1 VAIRF
6 HLPADAPERV
16 AFAYS
21 PLLEATLSFHVLVE
35 PKHHPL
41 QHEWVRAMRA
51 LGPGLRR
58 EIGAFSFLYRGTL
71 ADVFL
76 PASTDDYRDFALEL
90 DRLASLDERTLAY
103 ELTRP
108 LHDHGGAEPR
118 DPRLDDADVRAS
130 VLRSAESHGDD
141 TVRVARALLEDPR
154 AVAGRLAAMLGSY
167 WEAAFAAE
175 WERLE
180 PKLAAA
186 VGEAGRQ
193 IADDGVY
200 SLLLGLAPQLRVDAA
215 SEEFGIDVGHEHRVE
230 IGDAE
235 TLVLAPSYFVWPH
248 VRVNCDRP
256 WPLTLVYP
264 AGFAVGAAR
273 RELPSGDLLRSLR
286 AVADATRLRALKL
299 IAERPRSTQELARLI
314 GISEAGL
321 SKHLRLMAEAG
332 LLTTRREGYYVL
344 YSLVPERVEAVAASL
359 PAYVG
364 GGPAQDGNESG
375 SETARA

>member
-6 HLPADAPERV
+6 RLPPHALDRV

-21 PLLEATLSFHVLVE
+21 PLLEAALSLHVLVE

-51 LGPGLRR
+51 LKPGLRR
-58 EIGAFSFLYRGTL
+58 EIGAFSFLYRATL
-71 ADVFL
+71 ADIFL
-76 PASTDDYRDFALEL
+76 PSPTEEYPEFGLEL
-90 DRLASLDERTLAY
+90 ERLSELDERVLAY

-118 DPRLDDADVRAS
+118 DARLDDPAIRAS
-130 VLRSAESHGDD
+130 VLRSAEFHGAES
-141 TVRVARALLEDPR
+141 VRVARAVLDEPVAVVRRLTQLLER
-154 AVAGRLAAMLGSY
+154 Y
-167 WEAAFAAE
+167 WEAGFAAE
-175 WERLE
+175 WGRLE
-180 PKLAAA
+180 PRLAAA
-186 VGEAGRQ
+186 VTEAGRQ

-200 SLLLGLAPQLRVDAA
+200 ALLLGLAPQLRVDVGR
-215 SEEFGIDVGHEHRVE
+215 EEFGIDVRHEHRVD
-230 IGDAE
+230 IGEEE

-264 AGFAVGAAR
+264 AGFVIGAAR

-286 AVADATRLRALKL
+286 AVADGTRLRALKL
-299 IAERPRSTQELARLI
+299 IAERPRSTQELAPLI

-332 LLTTRREGYYVL
+332 LLATRREGYYVL
-344 YSLVPERVEAVAASL
+344 YSLVPAQVEVIASAL
-359 PAYVG
+359 PAYLAGEASRSV
-364 GGPAQDGNESG
+364 
-375 SETARA
+375 

>member
-1 VAIRF
+1 MPIRF
-6 HLPADAPERV
+6 HLPQDAVDRV

-21 PLLEATLSFHVLVE
+21 PLLEAALSLHVLVE

-51 LGPGLRR
+51 LPQRLRR
-58 EIGAFSFLYRGTL
+58 DISAFSFLYRATL

-76 PASTDDYRDFALEL
+76 PSPTDEYRSFEAEL
-90 DRLASLDERTLAY
+90 DRLTSLDERVLAY

-118 DPRLDDADVRAS
+118 DAHLDDPAVRAS
-130 VLRSAESHGDD
+130 VLASAEYHGPESLRLAHDVLDD
-141 TVRVARALLEDPR
+141 PG
-154 AVAGRLAAMLGSY
+154 AVALRLARMLGRY
-167 WEAAFAAE
+167 WDEAFAGE
-175 WERLE
+175 WRRLE
-180 PKLAAA
+180 PRLAEA
-186 VGEAGRQ
+186 VSQAGRQ

-200 SLLLGLAPQLRVDAA
+200 ALLLALAPQLRVDAWA
-215 SEEFGIDVGHEHRVE
+215 QEFGVDVRHDHRVE
-230 IGDAE
+230 IGPDE
-235 TLVLAPSYFVWPH
+235 SLVLAPSYFVWPH

-264 AGFAVGAAR
+264 APFVLGAAR

-286 AVADATRLRALKL
+286 AVADATRLRALRL

-332 LLTTRREGYYVL
+332 LLSTKREGYYVL
-344 YSLVPERVEAVAASL
+344 YSLVPERIDAVASGL
-359 PAYVG
+359 PAYLAEV
-364 GGPAQDGNESG
+364 D
-375 SETARA
+375 RD

>member
-1 VAIRF
+1 
-6 HLPADAPERV
+6 V

-21 PLLEATLSFHVLVE
+21 PLLESALSLHVLVE

-41 QHEWVRAMRA
+41 QHDWVRAMRA
-51 LGPGLRR
+51 LSPALRR
-58 EIGAFSFLYRGTL
+58 EIGAFSFLYRATL

-76 PASTDDYRDFALEL
+76 PSPAAGYPDFAGELESL
-90 DRLASLDERTLAY
+90 LALDERTLAY

-108 LHDHGGAEPR
+108 LYDHGGTEPR
-118 DPRLDDADVRAS
+118 NPHLDDPAV
-130 VLRSAESHGDD
+130 RSAVLENAEFHGTHSVAVTRELLDD
-141 TVRVARALLEDPR
+141 PTAVAR
-154 AVAGRLAAMLGSY
+154 RLADLLDAY
-167 WEAAFAAE
+167 WTAAFAAE

-180 PKLAAA
+180 PTLANA
-186 VGEAGRQ
+186 VTDAGRQ

-200 SLLLGLAPQLRVDAA
+200 SVLLRLAPQLRVDARA
-215 SEEFGIDVGHEHRVE
+215 EEFGLDVLHEHRVE
-230 IGDAE
+230 VGENE

-264 AGFAVGAAR
+264 AGFVLGAAK

-286 AVADATRLRALKL
+286 AVADGTRLRALKL

-314 GISEAGL
+314 GITEAGL
-321 SKHLRLMAEAG
+321 SKHLRLMAQAG

-344 YSLVPERVEAVAASL
+344 YSLVPERVDALAAAL
-359 PAYVG
+359 PAYL
-364 GGPAQDGNESG
+364 AE
-375 SETARA
+375 